1 MPSSRIRLLA
11 SVLGYALMA
20 AGTALAEEIPHERSI
35 ALIDKAWAVRL
46 DMTGYRIQ
54 ADGVKPDSR
63 RYLLATNTAEA
74 IQLSVTLEAVSG
86 QATEQSCLAHF
97 NRIAQSA
104 TAASSPGPTRTEM
117 INQVPVLEY
126 LLYETGGP
134 GTAQLHLFACTVKEN
149 VYTDIHL
156 SQSGAT
162 TADASPLRNVL
173 ASLSIVA
180 AAQAGSLDYFRAG
193 SAPYLQGHFKQAIL
207 HYERAVALERANPV
221 LDKSLWRLLVHNLG
235 LAYRRTGDLVRAKT
249 TIDYGLS
256 HDPANPFFHYDLAR
270 TYAGM
275 NERDRAMQ
283 SLHDAFQH
291 FRESHRHDAIPDP
304 RQDVSFGRLMLDP
317 EFRTLT
323 ESLMQPAI

>member
-1 MPSSRIRLLA
+1 MPSSRKRLLA
-11 SVLGYALMA
+11 SALGYALMA

-46 DMTGYRIQ
+46 DMAGYRIQ

-63 RYLLATNTAEA
+63 RYLLATNNAGA

-86 QATEQSCLAHF
+86 QATEQGCLAHF
-97 NRIAQSA
+97 NRIAHGA
-104 TAASSPGPTRTEM
+104 TAASSPGPTRTE

-126 LLYETGGP
+126 LLYETGGQ
-134 GTAQLHLFACTVKEN
+134 GTGQLHLFACTVKED

-156 SQSGAT
+156 SQSGTT
-162 TADASPLRNVL
+162 TADASQLRKVL

-180 AAQAGSLDYFRAG
+180 ADLAGSLDYFRAG

-207 HYERAVALERANPV
+207 HYERAVALERVNPV

-235 LAYRRTGDLVRAKT
+235 IAYRRTGDLARAKT

-283 SLHDAFQH
+283 SLHDAFQY

-304 RQDVSFGRLMLDP
+304 RRDVSFGRLMLDP
-317 EFRTLT
+317 IFRTLT